1 MAAAQKRVRV
11 LSDVVTPRL
20 VEATSEIVVAK
31 HGAHDERLRPKGVS
45 NTLDPSPTLRPTKLV
60 PENLPELIPSL
71 SPVPASDAAPNPHV
85 VVQLARRCW
94 DGWLRKHRAL
104 TNSEGVY
111 ASLLTDARRCD
122 ILTDELSMVN
132 DILSK
137 QRACETDALAGID
150 SSGSSADRASAHDGL
165 RALIVAKAQEAI
177 AGYKERTN
185 NYHCGHTCKLTGF
198 LRISRSPGD
207 MDDTLRLF
215 EGRVGA
221 ETEEALDQAQEV
233 IVAPDLKI
241 LSETLSRRVEF
252 WESEVEKS
260 WVCWTA
266 HSSEFHEACEA
277 IAEDWREFHAQMLEV
292 VARVQEAPTPS
303 NSTSTIMFIMPAL
316 NMQEVQAQKRWE
328 EMHQVLVTAAEVLA
342 LLGAWTDHHNLRGD
356 GLALSQA
363 ACLFRDIVK
372 LLESRFGGSSA
383 VQKGLE
389 SNSAWRVVA
398 TAAEAAADGDAVLWW
413 CPRFWRHPL
422 FTALCVTSACWLH
435 SEDSPDRKSVV

>member
-1 MAAAQKRVRV
+1 MATFLEHCTESVLGGPKGSTQVTRDFRLTTVSWNAMAAAQKRVRV
-11 LSDVVTPRL
+11 LGDVVTPRL

-71 SPVPASDAAPNPHV
+71 SPVPASDAATNPHV

-132 DILSK
+132 DILLK
-137 QRACETDALAGID
+137 QRACETDALAGTD

-292 VARVQEAPTPS
+292 VARVQKAPTPS

-328 EMHQVLVTAAEVLA
+328 EMHQVCTCTGRWRLLAAQTHA
-342 LLGAWTDHHNLRGD
+342 R
-356 GLALSQA
+356 QF
-363 ACLFRDIVK
+363 LFRNTDLVNGASLVSASFFCLSSHWS
-372 LLESRFGGSSA
+372 LLSSCTQTPGSGHGGRGA
-383 VQKGLE
+383 RI
-389 SNSAWRVVA
+389 AWCV
-398 TAAEAAADGDAVLWW
+398 DG
-413 CPRFWRHPL
+413 
-422 FTALCVTSACWLH
+422 
-435 SEDSPDRKSVV
+435 SP